1 MREHVA
7 SEDKLNWLLDELLAK
22 VPGARH
28 AVVLSSDG
36 LPLAVSAA
44 LHSDDSDHL
53 AAMASSF
60 QSLAREAAR
69 FLEGGAVR
77 QTVIEMDQAFL
88 FVTAAGRG
96 ACLAVVGEANADVGI
111 IAYEMNLLV
120 VRVGDYL
127 SSAPRSEPAAPDGR

>member
-1 MREHVA
+1 MGERVSSDE
-7 SEDKLNWLLDELLAK
+7 KLNWLLDELLAK
-22 VPGARH
+22 VPGTRH

-36 LPLAVSAA
+36 LPLATSAA
-44 LHSDDSDHL
+44 LRGDDSDHL

-77 QTVIEMDQAFL
+77 QTVIEMDDAFL

-96 ACLAVVGEANADVGI
+96 ACLAVVGESDADVGI

-127 SSAPRSEPAAPDGR
+127 SSAPRTEPAVPDRR

>member
-1 MREHVA
+1 M
-7 SEDKLNWLLDELLAK
+7 SEQVTSDTELNWLLDELLAK

-36 LPLAVSAA
+36 LPLARSATLA
-44 LHSDDSDHL
+44 STDSDHL
-53 AAMASSF
+53 SAMASSF

-77 QTVIEMDQAFL
+77 QTVIEMDHAFL

-96 ACLAVVGEANADVGI
+96 ACLAVVGEEDADVGI

-120 VRVGDYL
+120 VRVGEYL
-127 SSAPRSEPAAPDGR
+127 SSAPRSASAAPDGR